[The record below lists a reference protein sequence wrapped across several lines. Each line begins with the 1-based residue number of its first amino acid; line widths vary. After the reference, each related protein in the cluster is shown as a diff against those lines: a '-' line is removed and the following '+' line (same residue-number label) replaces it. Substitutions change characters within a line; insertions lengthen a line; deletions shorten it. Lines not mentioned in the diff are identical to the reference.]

1 MAQPCTVEEFIFGI
15 GFDRAVYVSPLSWP
29 ADTAFNQSRYSDES
43 LGGFERSET
52 PFSLSLS
59 LSDKGQNGKICSF
72 IRKFCS

>member
-15 GFDRAVYVSPLSWP
+15 VFDRAVWVSPLSWP
-29 ADTAFNQSRYSDES
+29 ADTAFNQSRYSGES

-52 PFSLSLS
+52 PFSLS